1 MFFGKVIFLKEYSL
15 KIEKIPITRTEV
27 FEKIYNAIISGY
39 FKPGERLVE
48 RDLSQIMGVSRTPIR
63 EVLRELERLN
73 LVKSVPY
80 KGVFVN
86 KITIKEAND
95 IFLVRKNIEGLATR
109 LCVENI
115 NEETLENLEKNLQ
128 SYREALKTN
137 DVQTMLKLD
146 DDFHSI
152 IYNSTNNNILID
164 IIHNLRTMI
173 SYFRVRSL
181 PTRQKETYQE
191 HESVYL
197 AIKSKNAD
205 LAEKNIL
212 DHISAFWLEVKKQ
225 INNGSEI

>member
-1 MFFGKVIFLKEYSL
+1 MDENSL

-27 FEKIYNAIISGY
+27 FEKMFNAIISGY

-48 RDLSQIMGVSRTPIR
+48 RDLSQVMGVSRTPIR

-73 LVKSVPY
+73 LVKSEPY

-95 IFLVRKNIEGLATR
+95 IFVVRKNIEGLATR

-115 NEETLENLEKNLQ
+115 TKETLDNLEKNLL
-128 SYREALKTN
+128 SYQKALKTN
-137 DVQTMLKLD
+137 NVQIMLKLD

-152 IYNSTNNNILID
+152 IYNSTNNSILID

-191 HESVYL
+191 HENVYS

-205 LAEKNIL
+205 LAEKSIQ
-212 DHISAFWLEVKKQ
+212 DHISAFWLEVKLQ
-225 INNGSEI
+225 INND